1 MSGSPFRVFFS
12 YSHEDEK
19 LRAGL
24 EKHLS
29 LLRREGAIE
38 SWTDHEIRPGQE
50 WEKEIFSALEKADIV
65 LLLVSASFIASD
77 FCYSREMTRAVE
89 RHDAGSARVVPIIL
103 RPCDW
108 KSAPFAKLQS
118 LPAGAKPVTDWSN
131 RDKAFLSVAEGIRG
145 MLKGL
150 RLKPAAAQQIFSVPF
165 QRNRYFTGREEVLG
179 RLAEQLKAG
188 GRAAVGQVAAISGLG
203 GIGKTQTAVEFAHRH
218 RQDYR
223 AVFFIVAE
231 KATDL
236 VGGFA
241 AMAEK
246 LGLPNAGR
254 DQAAAVQAALRWLAE
269 NEGWLLILDNADE
282 PSLLEPYLRDAGRGH
297 VLITSR
303 APDFAVLNLDS
314 ERLASPP
321 AEEARDFLLKRTR
334 RQDAGVAERQAAA
347 DLAKELGNLPLALEQ
362 AAAYITTRQVSFA
375 DYLSGYRRRGFE
387 LIGEMGPQAGTRHHP
402 VAVTWS
408 LNIEQVRRESPASAD
423 LLHAAAF
430 LAPESIPDE
439 FFLDGGGEI
448 SDLLGAALESR
459 DPLAVANLAAPLL
472 RYSLAERDWEKRT
485 LSLHRLVQEA
495 VKMDLGDAGSEK
507 LQRVVKALYRAFPP
521 PEFPT
526 WSRCERLLPHLL
538 AITAVAQEG
547 EELAWLQSAGASYLD
562 DRARFAEAEPLYLR
576 SLAIWEKA
584 LGADHLGV
592 AQLLNNLAILYRN
605 QGRLADAQPFFER
618 SLAIRERALGA
629 DNPDVATSLN
639 NLAILYADQGRLA
652 EAEPLYE
659 RSLAIREK
667 SLGAHHPDVATSLN
681 NLAILYADQGR
692 LADAEPLYERSLAI
706 RERALGADH
715 PDVAT
720 ALNNLAYLYRNQG
733 RLIDAEPLFVR
744 SLAIWEKALGADHPR
759 VAIALENLAI
769 LRQKQGRET
778 EAETLEARAREVRAR
793 HEARNRRP

>member
-12 YSHEDEK
+12 YSHEDDK

-50 WEKEIFSALEKADIV
+50 WEKEIFTALEKADIV

-89 RHDAGSARVVPIIL
+89 RHDAGSARVVPILL

-131 RDKAFLSVAEGIRG
+131 KDKAFLSVAEGIRG

-150 RLKPAAAQQIFSVPF
+150 RLKPAVAQQIFSVPF
-165 QRNRYFTGREEVLG
+165 QRNRYFTGREEVLC

-203 GIGKTQTAVEFAHRH
+203 GIGKTQTAVELAHRH

-231 KATDL
+231 TAADL

-246 LGLPNAGR
+246 LGLPDAGR

-375 DYLSGYRRRGFE
+375 DYLASYRRRGFE
-387 LIGEMGPQAGTRHHP
+387 LFGQMGPQAGTRHNS
-402 VAVTWS
+402 VTVTWS
-408 LNIEQVRRESPASAD
+408 LNLEQVRRESPASAD

-430 LAPESIPDE
+430 LAPEAIPDE

-448 SDLLGAALESR
+448 SDLLGAAVASR
-459 DPLAVANLAAPLL
+459 DPLAVAELAAPLI
-472 RYSLAERDWEKRT
+472 RYSLAERDGEKRT

-495 VKMDLGDAGSEK
+495 VKMDLGAAGSEK
-507 LQRVVKALYRAFPP
+507 LGRVVKSLYRSFPS

-526 WSRCERLLPHLL
+526 WTRCERLLPHLL
-538 AITAVAQEG
+538 AIAGMAEEG
-547 EELAWLQSAGASYLD
+547 DELAWLLNAAAVYLWNRD
-562 DRARFAEAEPLYLR
+562 RFAEAEPLFER
-576 SLAIWEKA
+576 SLAICEKA
-584 LGADHLGV
+584 LGADHPHV
-592 AQLLNNLAILYRN
+592 ATALNNLANLYW
-605 QGRLADAQPFFER
+605 G
-618 SLAIRERALGA
+618 
-629 DNPDVATSLN
+629 
-639 NLAILYADQGRLA
+639 QGRLA

-659 RSLAIREK
+659 RSLAVWEKALGADHPQVASSLNNRATLYADQGRLAEAEPLYRRSLAFREK
-667 SLGAHHPDVATSLN
+667 ALGADHPDVAQSLNNLANLYADQGRLAEAEPLYQRSLAILKTSLGGDHPDVATSLN
-681 NLAILYADQGR
+681 NLASLYQNQG
-692 LADAEPLYERSLAI
+692 LLVDAEPLYERSLAI
-706 RERALGADH
+706 REKAFGADH
-715 PDVAT
+715 PDVAKS
-720 ALNNLAYLYRNQG
+720 LNNLAT
-733 RLIDAEPLFVR
+733 
-744 SLAIWEKALGADHPR
+744 
-759 VAIALENLAI
+759 
-769 LRQKQGRET
+769 LRRKQGRED
-778 EAETLEARAREVRAR
+778 EAETLEARALEVRAL
-793 HEARNRRP
+793 HEARNRRS